1 MQVLIDRFITLLKWP
16 LALYM
21 LISIPAYIRSLYYF
35 NFVNIKFIV
44 LGAGFI
50 LFFIARQMADASVK
64 TSMQIVAHE
73 LTHVFFALISFD
85 LVMLIGVV
93 GYDSGGSMVVEVV
106 GIWLIII
113 APYFFPLFGFFY
125 MLFISVWTSFAPMNL
140 ILNGIL
146 GYFLGYHMDTV
157 ASQIHEKQTDLPKV
171 SYRFCWM
178 FLPGANFWVIGS
190 MLAFNS
196 RGWDGFWDYQ
206 TLIKNLNVLNFEYVM
221 KLVF

>member
-1 MQVLIDRFITLLKWP
+1 MQVFMDRLINLLKWP
-16 LALYM
+16 VAFYM
-21 LISIPAYIRSLYYF
+21 LISIPAYIRSLSYF
-35 NFVNIKFIV
+35 NFVSLKFIA

-50 LFFIARQMADASVK
+50 LFFIARQMADSSVR

-73 LTHVFFALISFD
+73 LTHAFMALLTFHKVKHIRVEAD
-85 LVMLIGVV
+85 
-93 GYDSGGSMVVEVV
+93 DSGGSMGFTGE
-106 GIWLIII
+106 GNWLIII

-125 MLFISVWTSFAPMNL
+125 MIFVSFYTSFAPMNL

-190 MLAFNS
+190 ILAFNS
-196 RGWDGFWDYQ
+196 KGWDGVYLYQ
-206 TLIKNLNVLNFEYVM
+206 RLINVLNADNLNQVIKFI
-221 KLVF
+221 F

>member
-73 LTHVFFALISFD
+73 LTHVFFALITFHKVKHIRVEAD
-85 LVMLIGVV
+85 
-93 GYDSGGSMVVEVV
+93 DSGGSMGFE
-106 GIWLIII
+106 GEGNWLIII

-206 TLIKNLNVLNFEYVM
+206 TIIKNLNVLNFEYVM

>member
-73 LTHVFFALISFD
+73 LTHAFFALLTFHKVKHIRVEAD
-85 LVMLIGVV
+85 
-93 GYDSGGSMVVEVV
+93 DSGGSMGFE
-106 GIWLIII
+106 GEGNWLIII

-146 GYFLGYHMDTV
+146 GYFLGYHMDTGLRRFMKSRLTCRKCLIGFAGCFCPAPIFGLSAACWLSTAGV
-157 ASQIHEKQTDLPKV
+157 GTV
-171 SYRFCWM
+171 SGIIRP
-178 FLPGANFWVIGS
+178 L
-190 MLAFNS
+190 S
-196 RGWDGFWDYQ
+196 R
-206 TLIKNLNVLNFEYVM
+206 T
-221 KLVF
+221 

>member
-73 LTHVFFALISFD
+73 LTHAFFRCSVSF
-85 LVMLIGVV
+85 ICC
-93 GYDSGGSMVVEVV
+93 
-106 GIWLIII
+106 
-113 APYFFPLFGFFY
+113 LFRYGRR
-125 MLFISVWTSFAPMNL
+125 L
-140 ILNGIL
+140 
-146 GYFLGYHMDTV
+146 
-157 ASQIHEKQTDLPKV
+157 
-171 SYRFCWM
+171 R
-178 FLPGANFWVIGS
+178 
-190 MLAFNS
+190 
-196 RGWDGFWDYQ
+196 R
-206 TLIKNLNVLNFEYVM
+206 
-221 KLVF
+221 

>member
-1 MQVLIDRFITLLKWP
+1 MQVFFDRFINLLKWP
-16 LALYM
+16 VAVYM

-35 NFVNIKFIV
+35 NFVSLKFIA

-50 LFFIARQMADASVK
+50 LFFIARQMADASVR

-73 LTHVFFALISFD
+73 LTHAFFAFFTFHKVKHIRVEAD
-85 LVMLIGVV
+85 
-93 GYDSGGSMVVEVV
+93 DSGGSMGFE
-106 GIWLIII
+106 GEGNWLIVI
-113 APYFFPLFGFFY
+113 APYFFPLFGFFFMIFVSFY
-125 MLFISVWTSFAPMNL
+125 TYFAPMNL

-196 RGWDGFWDYQ
+196 KGWDGVYLYQ
-206 TLIKNLNVLNFEYVM
+206 RLINVLNADNLDRVLKF
-221 KLVF
+221 LF

>member
-73 LTHVFFALISFD
+73 LTHAFFALITFHKVKHIRVEAD
-85 LVMLIGVV
+85 
-93 GYDSGGSMVVEVV
+93 DSGGSMGFE
-106 GIWLIII
+106 GEGNWLIII

-157 ASQIHEKQTDLPKV
+157 ASQIHEKPQAVHHAQVNRSVRELETSV
-171 SYRFCWM
+171 
-178 FLPGANFWVIGS
+178 S

>member
-73 LTHVFFALISFD
+73 LTHVFFALITFHKVKHIRVEAD
-85 LVMLIGVV
+85 
-93 GYDSGGSMVVEVV
+93 DSGGSMGLRAKET
-106 GIWLIII
+106 G
-113 APYFFPLFGFFY
+113 
-125 MLFISVWTSFAPMNL
+125 
-140 ILNGIL
+140 
-146 GYFLGYHMDTV
+146 
-157 ASQIHEKQTDLPKV
+157 
-171 SYRFCWM
+171 
-178 FLPGANFWVIGS
+178 
-190 MLAFNS
+190 
-196 RGWDGFWDYQ
+196 
-206 TLIKNLNVLNFEYVM
+206 
-221 KLVF
+221 

>member
-73 LTHVFFALISFD
+73 LTHAFFALITFHKVKHIRVEAD
-85 LVMLIGVV
+85 
-93 GYDSGGSMVVEVV
+93 DSGGSMGFE
-106 GIWLIII
+106 GEGNWLIII
-113 APYFFPLFGFFY
+113 APYFFPLFGFFAVY
-125 MLFISVWTSFAPMNL
+125 FGVDVVCADESDFERDSRVFSRLSHGYGGFA
-140 ILNGIL
+140 
-146 GYFLGYHMDTV
+146 D
-157 ASQIHEKQTDLPKV
+157 S
-171 SYRFCWM
+171 
-178 FLPGANFWVIGS
+178 
-190 MLAFNS
+190 
-196 RGWDGFWDYQ
+196 
-206 TLIKNLNVLNFEYVM
+206 
-221 KLVF
+221 

>member
-16 LALYM
+16 MAVYM
-21 LISIPAYIRSLYYF
+21 LISVPAFIRSLYYF
-35 NFVNIKFIV
+35 NFVNIKFFV

-50 LFFIARQMADASVK
+50 LFFIA
-64 TSMQIVAHE
+64 IVAHE
-73 LTHVFFALISFD
+73 LTHAFFALITFHKVKHIRVEAD
-85 LVMLIGVV
+85 
-93 GYDSGGSMVVEVV
+93 DSGGSMGFE
-106 GIWLIII
+106 GEGNWLIVI

-125 MLFISVWTSFAPMNL
+125 MLFVSVWTSFAPMNL

-146 GYFLGYHMDTV
+146 GYFLGYHLDTV

-171 SYRFCWM
+171 SYKFCWM

-196 RGWDGFWDYQ
+196 RGWDGFWIYQ
-206 TLIKNLNVLNFEYVM
+206 DLIKKLNVLNFEYVTN
-221 KLVF
+221 LIF